1 MIARLIN
8 QNLQL
13 THDDEQY
20 RRIYLNCAS
29 ALLLAA
35 NNVFFLFY
43 NTVIDFY
50 PPLIYAHLVT
60 FAVVCLSQYLLFV
73 KRKTRTS
80 ALLLTCVIALLT
92 HFYMFD
98 EGNREY
104 ALIFGLITPV
114 VAIALLPRKIS
125 LPFIAIQFAVF
136 NGLILS
142 NMQTWQPVEDNVA
155 SYINLVVVW
164 ITLALIIWY
173 FEASRLHAYRK
184 MNEANLKLEKL
195 AMTDSLTGVFN
206 RHYIER
212 RIAHSTRPFHVA
224 MIDVDNF
231 KLVNDQF
238 GHVAGD
244 GVLKG
249 IADVLK
255 QSFANIGIVGRW
267 GGEEFIVLLTE
278 GSDEDIYRLTEQARA
293 KVAATP
299 FGIQVPVSISIGLAH
314 HDLGDYEA
322 TLRKV
327 DKALY
332 SAKSEGKNRIVSM
345 LQYEDIQHQDI
356 QHKSIPREEMEHNG
370 VPHQG

>member
-8 QNLQL
+8 HHLRL
-13 THDDEQY
+13 TNDDEQY

-29 ALLLAA
+29 AMLLAA

-43 NTVIDFY
+43 NTVLDFY
-50 PPLIYAHLVT
+50 PPLVYAHLT
-60 FAVVCLSQYLLFV
+60 TLAIVCYTQYLLFV
-73 KRKTRTS
+73 RKKACAS
-80 ALLLTCVIALLT
+80 ALLLTCVIFLLT

-125 LPFIAIQFAVF
+125 LPAIAIQFTVF
-136 NGLILS
+136 NYFMLS
-142 NMQTWQPVEDNVA
+142 HMDVWQPAEDNFA

-164 ITLALIIWY
+164 ITLAIIIWY
-173 FEASRLHAYRK
+173 FDASRLHAYRK

-212 RIAHSTRPFHVA
+212 RIANSTRPFHVA

-231 KLVNDQF
+231 KMVNDQF

-244 GVLKG
+244 NVLKG
-249 IADVLK
+249 IADVLT
-255 QSFANIGIVGRW
+255 QSFASVGIVGRW

-278 GSDEDIYRLTEQARA
+278 GDSKDIYHLTEQARA
-293 KVAATP
+293 KVATTNFEIKA
-299 FGIQVPVSISIGLAH
+299 PVSISIGLAQ

-332 SAKSEGKNRIVSM
+332 SAKSEGKNRIVSTFR
-345 LQYEDIQHQDI
+345 Y
-356 QHKSIPREEMEHNG
+356 
-370 VPHQG
+370 